1 MQTNIFSALDT
12 QSEAVVQR
20 ALDNATKGRT
30 LVVIAHRLST
40 IRNADIIVVMKHGK
54 IVEVGSD
61 IK

>member
-1 MQTNIFSALDT
+1 MQKNIFSALDT
-12 QSEAVVQR
+12 QSEALVQR

-30 LVVIAHRLST
+30 VVVIAHRLST

-61 IK
+61 VK